1 MFLKKNSTE
10 ERKRNDGG
18 RNKKKTR
25 QKDNKQCDHFTSAKK
40 KMPLNDVNHQSCHS
54 LMQSDKFRKMPKW
67 DVKTFLQVV
76 DEKEDR
82 VDFINSL
89 QSIKELA
96 GGLWDRFCFIR
107 PTLHYYFPFHPTFS
121 ISIER
126 DDVLS

>member
-1 MFLKKNSTE
+1 MVGE
-10 ERKRNDGG
+10 ETKRKRG
-18 RNKKKTR
+18 RKIINSVIILR
-25 QKDNKQCDHFTSAKK
+25 VQK
-40 KMPLNDVNHQSCHS
+40 KMPLNGVNHQSCHS